1 MRLQC
6 PNTFFVITVC
16 IVFSVPKK
24 KKKKNSLNI
33 QIHPLYTCISS
44 FTLLQCLTFF
54 NSMFDL
60 FSSVENN
67 RIYLEEYSH
76 TMKISGGSNKNK
88 TKLLN
93 CTNVTQSMG
102 IFPFQNNIILGNF
115 LTLSLKEHESLEGQ
129 CLEQSQS
136 FSGS

>member
-6 PNTFFVITVC
+6 PNTFLWSWYVSY
-16 IVFSVPKK
+16 SVYQKK
-24 KKKKNSLNI
+24 KKIIKHSDTSTLHI
-33 QIHPLYTCISS
+33 CISS

-102 IFPFQNNIILGNF
+102 VFPFQNNILLGNF